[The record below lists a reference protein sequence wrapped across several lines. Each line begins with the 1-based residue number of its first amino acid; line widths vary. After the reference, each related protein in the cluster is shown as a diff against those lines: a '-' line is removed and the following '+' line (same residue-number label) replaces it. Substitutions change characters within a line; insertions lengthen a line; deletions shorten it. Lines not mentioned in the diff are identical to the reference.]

1 MLRLAPTL
9 SAAAVLAVM
18 LAAAAP
24 SGAEIL
30 FRSLAKNHVAI
41 GLNDAGLKD
50 PVGDAAGATKTI
62 AARGSRT
69 L

>member
-1 MLRLAPTL
+1 
-9 SAAAVLAVM
+9 M

-41 GLNDAGLKD
+41 GLNDKGLTN
-50 PVGDAAGATKTI
+50 PAGDAGSAARTI
-62 AARGSRT
+62 AARSSRT